1 MGVIFAEEGHR
12 LKVTKVTLGWE
23 FVWERRIS
31 RVPVLVQIIGMRP
44 VWGPDKNPHFSLRT
58 RAKSPLLHRTLE
70 MGHPVPLSGELL
82 IRQHLEDSLAQ
93 VFGGLARCRGKSRL
107 ALHFRKNV
115 KVTSL
120 MTNRVAYAPQDFQKM
135 CKQAERDHE
144 AKKLSFLIE
153 RVKRQ
158 IAERGTGK
166 HSTSTIQNNSTLLR
180 LPSRSVPLER

>member
-1 MGVIFAEEGHR
+1 
-12 LKVTKVTLGWE
+12 
-23 FVWERRIS
+23 
-31 RVPVLVQIIGMRP
+31 
-44 VWGPDKNPHFSLRT
+44 
-58 RAKSPLLHRTLE
+58 
-70 MGHPVPLSGELL
+70 MGHPAPIFLGNWSLDSTW
-82 IRQHLEDSLAQ
+82 EDDLAQ
-93 VFGGLARCRGKSRL
+93 VFGGLARGRGKSRL
-107 ALHFRKNV
+107 SLHFRKNV

-166 HSTSTIQNNSTLLR
+166 HSTSTIQSNSTLLR